1 MHSSSAARVMLPSRA
16 AASNER
22 NHANIEG
29 DIEFNTAGP
38 RAFVPTCHVVS
49 DHKRRRSEA
58 PAGNPTRN
66 VRYHKEDNRASSALF
81 NHPGPIVGQWRSET
95 NMGRGGGCF
104 LC

>member
-29 DIEFNTAGP
+29 DIEFNTASP
-38 RAFVPTCHVVS
+38 RVPTCHVVS

-58 PAGNPTRN
+58 QPANPTRH

-81 NHPGPIVGQWRSET
+81 NHPGPIVGQCRSET
-95 NMGRGGGCF
+95 NMGRGGG
-104 LC
+104 